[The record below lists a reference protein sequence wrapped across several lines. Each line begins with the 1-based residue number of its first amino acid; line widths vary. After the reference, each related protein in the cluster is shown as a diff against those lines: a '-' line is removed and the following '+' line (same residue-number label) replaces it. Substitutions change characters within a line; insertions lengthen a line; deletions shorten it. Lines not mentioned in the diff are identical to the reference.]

1 MGKKNEDANLEKDF
15 IMIPGSFVDRIITVF
30 EKGVNKM
37 GEKDISTTI
46 KNEITAG
53 QKEFIE
59 SQLNRM
65 QEKMKKTD
73 IESGEYID
81 LIQAY
86 DKLMDLIRWW

>member
-1 MGKKNEDANLEKDF
+1 MGKKNENIVENDA
-15 IMIPGSFVDRIITVF
+15 IMIPGSFVDRIINLC
-30 EKGVNKM
+30 EKGVDKM

-59 SQLNRM
+59 KQLNRV
-65 QEKMKKTD
+65 QERMNKAD
-73 IESGEYID
+73 VESEEYIN
-81 LIQAY
+81 LVQAY